1 MDWSTVGLMVGL
13 GVVLSAST
21 GLRAFVAPFILA
33 CAGGLGW
40 VQLSDQLSWLAT
52 PLAIGALAIAII
64 LEILADKV
72 PLVDHAMDTAHLLV
86 KPAAGALASAALV
99 DGNSP
104 MMGWAAALVGGGA
117 VAGMTHVAKA
127 GLRVGSTSTT
137 FGAGNP
143 VISVVE
149 DLIAVALGGGVV
161 LGIHLMG

>member
-1 MDWSTVGLMVGL
+1 MEGSTVGLMVVL

-21 GLRAFVAPFILA
+21 GLRAFVAPFLLA

-52 PLAIGALAIAII
+52 PLAIGTLAIAII

-72 PLVDHAMDTAHLLV
+72 PLVDHTMDALHLLL
-86 KPAAGALASAALV
+86 KPAAGALVTGALL
-99 DGNSP
+99 DGSSP
-104 MMGWAAALVGGGA
+104 LMTWAAALVGGGT
-117 VAGMTHVAKA
+117 VAGLTHITKA

-143 VISVVE
+143 VISVIE
-149 DLIAVALGGGVV
+149 DVIAIALGGGVV
-161 LGIHLMG
+161 LGIHALG

>member
-1 MDWSTVGLMVGL
+1 MDWSTVALMVGL

-40 VQLSDQLSWLAT
+40 VQLSDQLAWLAT
-52 PLAIGALAIAII
+52 PLCIGALAIAII

-72 PLVDHAMDTAHLLV
+72 PLVDHAMDSVHLLL
-86 KPAAGALASAALV
+86 KPAAGALASAALM
-99 DGNSP
+99 DGSSP
-104 MMGWAAALVGGGA
+104 MLGWVAALVGGGT

-143 VISVVE
+143 ILSVLE
-149 DLIAVALGGGVV
+149 DLFAVALGGGVV
-161 LGIHLMG
+161 LGIHLLA